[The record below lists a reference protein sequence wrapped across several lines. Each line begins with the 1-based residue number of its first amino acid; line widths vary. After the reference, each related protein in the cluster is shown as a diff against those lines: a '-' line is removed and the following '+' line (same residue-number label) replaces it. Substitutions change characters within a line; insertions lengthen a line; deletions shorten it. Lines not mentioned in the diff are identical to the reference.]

1 MSIKVKQ
8 PGLLTSV
15 QDFGRTGFA
24 SYGVPQSGVMDR
36 YSAKIANLLV
46 GNTEYEAV
54 LEITMMGPT
63 LVFEEE
69 MLVALSGL
77 DAVVTL
83 NDEKIE
89 LLRPF
94 EVKNGDVLQI
104 KQITKG
110 IRLYLAVNGGFQTEM
125 KLKSRSMYEPI
136 TKSNSLQK
144 GDQLHIAEYR
154 DTKEKTFAHLKYEAE
169 KYASEAIEVYPG
181 PEFDFLTDAMIDK
194 LLQQT
199 FSISK
204 NNSRMAYQLEEKIE
218 NNLKPILTQ
227 PVLPGTV
234 QFTPGGNLIILMR
247 DAQTTGGYPRIF
259 QLTEESINL
268 LAQKKQGDA
277 IQFQLKNYER

>member
-1 MSIKVKQ
+1 MSIRVKQ

-77 DAVVTL
+77 EAVVTL
-83 NDEKIE
+83 NNEKIE

-94 EVKNGDVLQI
+94 EVKSGDILQI

-125 KLKSRSMYEPI
+125 KLGSRSMYQPV
-136 TKSNSLQK
+136 TNTSTLQK
-144 GDQLHIAEYR
+144 GHELKIAEYP

-169 KYASEAIEVYPG
+169 KYDSITIEVYPG
-181 PEFDFLTDAMIDK
+181 PEFDFLTDYMIDQ

-199 FSISK
+199 FSVSK
-204 NNSRMAYQLEEKIE
+204 NNSRMAYQLEETLE

-234 QFTPGGNLIILMR
+234 QFTPGGNIIILMR

-259 QLTEESINL
+259 QLTDESINL
-268 LAQKKQGDA
+268 LAQKKQGDT
-277 IQFQLKNYER
+277 IQFQLKNYEH

>member
-77 DAVVTL
+77 EAVVTL
-83 NDEKIE
+83 NDKKIE

-136 TKSNSLQK
+136 TTTSSLQK

-247 DAQTTGGYPRIF
+247 DAQTTGGNRRKY
-259 QLTEESINL
+259 
-268 LAQKKQGDA
+268 
-277 IQFQLKNYER
+277 

>member
-63 LVFEEE
+63 LIFEEE

-77 DAVVTL
+77 EAVVTL
-83 NDEKIE
+83 NDKKIE

-136 TKSNSLQK
+136 TKTSSLQK

-204 NNSRMAYQLEEKIE
+204 NNSRMAYQLEETLD

>member
-63 LVFEEE
+63 LIFEEE

-77 DAVVTL
+77 EAVVTL
-83 NDEKIE
+83 NDKKIE

-136 TKSNSLQK
+136 TKTSALQK
-144 GDQLHIAEYR
+144 GDQLQIAEYR

-169 KYASEAIEVYPG
+169 KYDSETIEVYPG

-268 LAQKKQGDA
+268 LAQKMQGDA

>member
-77 DAVVTL
+77 EAVVTL
-83 NDEKIE
+83 NDKKIE

-110 IRLYLAVNGGFQTEM
+110 IRLYLAMNGGFQTEM

-136 TKSNSLQK
+136 TKTSALQK
-144 GDQLHIAEYR
+144 GDQLQIAEYR

-199 FSISK
+199 FSVSK

>member
-63 LVFEEE
+63 LIFEEE

-77 DAVVTL
+77 EAVVTL
-83 NDEKIE
+83 NDKKIE

-136 TKSNSLQK
+136 TTTSSLQK

>member
-24 SYGVPQSGVMDR
+24 SYGVPQSGVMDL

-54 LEITMMGPT
+54 IEITMMGPT
-63 LVFEEE
+63 LIFEEE

-77 DAVVTL
+77 EAVVTL
-83 NDEKIE
+83 NDKKIE

-136 TKSNSLQK
+136 TKTSALQK

-169 KYASEAIEVYPG
+169 KYASDVIEVYPG

-199 FSISK
+199 FSVSK
-204 NNSRMAYQLEEKIE
+204 NNSRMAYQLEETLD

-277 IQFQLKNYER
+277 IRFQLKNYER

>member
-24 SYGVPQSGVMDR
+24 SYGVPQSGVMDL

-54 LEITMMGPT
+54 IEITMMGPT
-63 LVFEEE
+63 LIFEEE

-77 DAVVTL
+77 EAVVTL
-83 NDEKIE
+83 NDKKIE

-136 TKSNSLQK
+136 TKSSALQK

-181 PEFDFLTDAMIDK
+181 PEFDFLPDAMIDK

>member
-63 LVFEEE
+63 LIFEEE

-77 DAVVTL
+77 EAVVTL
-83 NDEKIE
+83 NDKKIE

-136 TKSNSLQK
+136 TKTSALQK

>member
-77 DAVVTL
+77 EAVVTL
-83 NDEKIE
+83 NDKKIE

-136 TKSNSLQK
+136 TTTSSLQK

-199 FSISK
+199 FSVSK

>member
-24 SYGVPQSGVMDR
+24 SYGVPQSGVMDL

-54 LEITMMGPT
+54 IEITMMGPT
-63 LVFEEE
+63 LIFEEE

-77 DAVVTL
+77 EAVVTL
-83 NDEKIE
+83 NDKKIE

-136 TKSNSLQK
+136 TKSSALQK

>member
-268 LAQKKQGDA
+268 LAQKKQSDA

>member
-24 SYGVPQSGVMDR
+24 SYGVPQSGVMDL

-63 LVFEEE
+63 LIFEEE

-77 DAVVTL
+77 EAVVTL
-83 NDEKIE
+83 NDKKIE

-136 TKSNSLQK
+136 TKTSALQK
-144 GDQLHIAEYR
+144 GDQLQIAEYR